1 MEKKERKIILVVFIG
16 LILVGLLAVD
26 GFGINVD
33 ENPEID
39 IARMDLK
46 EYVRLFFGEGS
57 KFYRYMDGL
66 IGNLMDSVEIDHGEA
81 VLYPVVVL
89 VSVLR
94 VLGRADLGML
104 SYHMYIYVLFLF
116 GLLAAYEVGKYLTG
130 RWFYGLMTACCLG
143 LNPLLFG
150 MSFINNKDMSMLSLS
165 CICIWFG
172 IQFVE
177 KKTWKWTVLWAIV
190 TALTI
195 NMRIVGLVYLGLI
208 GLLYL
213 YEFWTCNRDR
223 TTFLKGLTALLVTVV
238 VFVAITPATW
248 YSLVGYF
255 AYTASNSVE
264 FLRNDSWELY
274 CGTLY
279 NYLRNPFPW
288 HYFLVKFAI
297 STPLLVVGI
306 YIIGQI
312 GCLVGAVHF
321 KKEKKNWNQWK
332 YIIIFEIIIWVPMLY
347 FMIRNANVTFRH
359 FWFMY
364 PLLTFTGIYIVSRI
378 CDTEKIRKY
387 VGSVLIAQMV
397 ICVGLIVVGHPFETT
412 YFNIL
417 AGKNVDQ
424 RFEYVNIDYYKAALE
439 NILKMDDR
447 EDILISSDN
456 LNCYFGIKQ
465 AWEVLNPEKKNR
477 IQIAEPDT
485 EECANADYH
494 VYGQSVFVQENKMAK
509 LGVGDVVYCT
519 PEEKFNSCEKLG
531 AYGKTV
537 ISIWYNR

>member
-104 SYHMYIYVLFLF
+104 SYHMYIYVLFLL

-130 RWFYGLMTACCLG
+130 RWFYGLMTVCCLG

-195 NMRIVGLVYLGLI
+195 NMRIVGLAYLGLF

-223 TTFLKGLTALLVTVV
+223 NTFLKGLTALLLTAV

-248 YSLVGYF
+248 YSLIGYF
-255 AYTASNSVE
+255 TYTVSNSAK
-264 FLRNDSWELY
+264 FLRNDSWQLY
-274 CGTLY
+274 CGILY
-279 NYLRNPFPW
+279 NYLKNPLPW
-288 HYFLVKFAI
+288 HYFWICFGI
-297 STPLLVVGI
+297 STPLVILAV
-306 YIIGQI
+306 Y
-312 GCLVGAVHF
+312 LVGQVGCIWGVVNRR
-321 KKEKKNWNQWK
+321 KEKAHWNQWK
-332 YIIIFEIIIWVPMLY
+332 YILIFEIIVWVPMLY
-347 FMIRNANVTFRH
+347 FMIKGSNVKFRH

-364 PLLTFTGIYIVSRI
+364 PLFTFTGIYVVSRI
-378 CDTEKIRKY
+378 CNTEKRSKY
-387 VGSVLIAQMV
+387 AGITLIAQMA
-397 ICVGLIVVGHPFETT
+397 ICVVLIATGHPFETT

-417 AGKNVDQ
+417 AGKNADQ
-424 RFEYVNIDYYKAALE
+424 RFEYVNTDYYKAALE
-439 NILKMDDR
+439 KILTMDSGD
-447 EDILISSDN
+447 DILISSDN